1 MWIHS
6 TGYFDVKNW
15 NSSKLF
21 DLQEDTMK
29 LSDFLEEAAIMK
41 EMKHPNLVQVRSSFR
56 NVSKTFT
63 DILASVITIFSFLW
77 ILNLLF
83 SVVESAI

>member
-1 MWIHS
+1 
-6 TGYFDVKNW
+6 
-15 NSSKLF
+15 
-21 DLQEDTMK
+21 MK

-63 DILASVITIFSFLW
+63 DILASVITIFSFL
-77 ILNLLF
+77 
-83 SVVESAI
+83 